1 MKIVYLNPVGALGG
15 AERSL
20 LDMMASV
27 RQAMPSAD
35 LSLIVGTPGLL
46 IEEAQKIGVRVV
58 PLLMPPDLVE
68 LGDSRWRD
76 GPLQFAIAFLYS
88 ARRPSDLRLSPKA
101 EEHFHGLAAGPGAF
115 QWHQVSLAGA
125 VGGPSKLAGHL
136 AHSRFLKLAS
146 VSGTIPAL
154 GDHAVTFNRFIV
166 SCSPYATSAKR

>member
-46 IEEAQKIGVRVV
+46 IEEAQKIGVRVI

-76 GPLQFAIAFLYS
+76 E
-88 ARRPSDLRLSPKA
+88 R
-101 EEHFHGLAAGPGAF
+101 HC
-115 QWHQVSLAGA
+115 QVSMANCKTQIA
-125 VGGPSKLAGHL
+125 NCC
-136 AHSRFLKLAS
+136 R
-146 VSGTIPAL
+146 
-154 GDHAVTFNRFIV
+154 
-166 SCSPYATSAKR
+166 